1 MNYSILGNIWVTL
14 FCSKL
19 MIDSV
24 NKYLFSVVDH
34 NSQSGWWNMVWQPAT
49 IFWLQPLLILKLF
62 NLLSMALTHVKTVQ
76 TCYFLNHFMS
86 YHVMLQIWWLLVWC
100 DVKYDINVVMSH
112 QCRDMLCIDVTSQVK
127 MSCLLWQVMLI
138 RSAMSC
144 YVTSCHKMSYHTHL
158 MSCHANLWHGST
170 SYYLNPK
177 QDYELRLPTT
187 FKGSFPSHP
196 PPSLSPPL
204 PPPYC

>member
-1 MNYSILGNIWVTL
+1 
-14 FCSKL
+14 
-19 MIDSV
+19 
-24 NKYLFSVVDH
+24 
-34 NSQSGWWNMVWQPAT
+34 
-49 IFWLQPLLILKLF
+49 
-62 NLLSMALTHVKTVQ
+62 MALTHVKTVQ
-76 TCYFLNHFMS
+76 TCYFLNHFMLS
-86 YHVMLQIWWLLVWC
+86 CHVTNLMTFSVVWCQIWF
-100 DVKYDINVVMSH
+100 IMIMSH

-158 MSCHANLWHGST
+158 MSRHANLWHGST

-196 PPSLSPPL
+196 PLSLSPP
-204 PPPYC
+204 PPPLTVRVRRREGWRGTGKRESLVRRLLLSFLVCLCG